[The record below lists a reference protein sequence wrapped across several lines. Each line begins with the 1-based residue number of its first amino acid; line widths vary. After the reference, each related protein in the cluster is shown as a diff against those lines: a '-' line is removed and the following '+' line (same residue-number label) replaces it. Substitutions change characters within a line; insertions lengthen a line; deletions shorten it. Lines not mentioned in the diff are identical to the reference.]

1 MRMLEGLA
9 REVVARWERG
19 DLAQT
24 VRALD
29 RHLRDI
35 AEDRVRHADLIE
47 RAIDLYQDDD
57 IQIDAQGS
65 FISQSETGEKGA
77 FVMGWLWVPRPDGD
91 IARLTVECPPDECP
105 TAGTQADVVTYPE
118 EGARSR

>member
-19 DLAQT
+19 DLAQAM
-24 VRALD
+24 RALD
-29 RHLRDI
+29 RHLQDV

-47 RAIDLYQDDD
+47 RAVDLYQDDD

-65 FISQSETGEKGA
+65 FISESETGEKGV

-91 IARLTVECPPDECP
+91 IARLTVECLPDEPP
-105 TAGTQADVVTYPE
+105 TAGMQADVVTHPE
-118 EGARSR
+118 E